1 MIRNLK
7 IFLIVASILSL
18 QQAYAAGEAGG
29 DQHGDESVEHAG
41 EENQSRQIHLT
52 PEQTELLSIETVT
65 AAKGRAGAIVTAP
78 AEIQYVPDR
87 VAEVGPLLEGKLTG
101 LVVDL
106 GDYVKKG
113 QLLATLNSVELAR
126 IRSRLISLEAR
137 KEAAES
143 DYNRERQLQDQGISS
158 EEEFLDAK
166 AIYLATKAEYDSV
179 REQLAV
185 YGSESPGDSGGAGA
199 IRASLTH

>member
-185 YGSESPGDSGGAGA
+185 YGSESPGDSGGLAQ
-199 IRASLTH
+199 